1 MANTTPPLTTPIS
14 QLKERRHQPMG
25 RTISRTLP
33 AINCW
38 NIFNCTLRH
47 TLKEIKMA
55 KTETTPNRW
64 GSGSQVFLSS
74 EAQSQLKTMQRK
86 LATLS
91 DENWDKYA
99 SKGGQ
104 SRVVTLALTALDER
118 LEKSPDTSHG

>member
-1 MANTTPPLTTPIS
+1 
-14 QLKERRHQPMG
+14 
-25 RTISRTLP
+25 
-33 AINCW
+33 
-38 NIFNCTLRH
+38 
-47 TLKEIKMA
+47 MA

-104 SRVVTLALTALDER
+104 SRVVTLALTAQDER

>member
-1 MANTTPPLTTPIS
+1 
-14 QLKERRHQPMG
+14 
-25 RTISRTLP
+25 
-33 AINCW
+33 
-38 NIFNCTLRH
+38 
-47 TLKEIKMA
+47 MA
-55 KTETTPNRW
+55 KIETSAT
-64 GSGSQVFLSS
+64 GSQVFLSS

-118 LEKSPDTSHG
+118 LEKSPDTSHGEVFNVLLAHLAPQDLLLFRSWGAFFCLTWCFSLG

>member
-1 MANTTPPLTTPIS
+1 MANTTPPLTTPVS
-14 QLKERRHQPMG
+14 QLKEIRHQPMG

-55 KTETTPNRW
+55 KIETSAT
-64 GSGSQVFLSS
+64 GSQVFLSS